1 MRRSCES
8 RGFWKETARI
18 DFRANQ
24 QLCDGA
30 IRCATDQVFPVH
42 RAILS
47 AVSPYFKA
55 LFTNSLKGGK
65 TEITEVA
72 IESVPGKIFSLI
84 LDYAY
89 TGTCNVNADNVEQ
102 LLPLADQFE
111 VLGVVQLCCQFL
123 LRELR
128 PENCLG
134 QWAIFFSFH
143 SFSANHFLTKF
154 NKIIA
159 LKSFFSCLYFP
170 PLVEKQKRVEYYFFL
185 TREFFNTR
193 VFHSQFTEKFPHRQ
207 ASSTSRATISAAT
220 WRRRAGNT
228 FAITLSGYCRR
239 ALNSKS
245 WRARSSK
252 RFCATTS
259 WTLKTRK

>member
-1 MRRSCES
+1 MKQWNKI
-8 RGFWKETARI
+8 FKEI
-18 DFRANQ
+18 DTISISSLTNIINIGCFRANQ

-30 IRCATDQVFPVH
+30 IRCATGHVFPVH

-65 TEITEVA
+65 TETTEVA
-72 IESVPGKIFSLI
+72 IDSVPGKIFSLI

-123 LRELR
+123 LQELR

-134 QWAIFFSFH
+134 
-143 SFSANHFLTKF
+143 
-154 NKIIA
+154 NKPSI
-159 LKSFFSCLYFP
+159 
-170 PLVEKQKRVEYYFFL
+170 V
-185 TREFFNTR
+185 N
-193 VFHSQFTEKFPHRQ
+193 
-207 ASSTSRATISAAT
+207 
-220 WRRRAGNT
+220 
-228 FAITLSGYCRR
+228 
-239 ALNSKS
+239 
-245 WRARSSK
+245 
-252 RFCATTS
+252 
-259 WTLKTRK
+259 